1 MSKLIEKVKENKKVH
16 DAKIEAAAKMADEAA
31 KEFAEVYES
40 LIKQSSEE
48 EFKEFIQDKEFFKDD
63 FELKLLTIVMFC
75 ESHDV
80 DMMALKLNEQLVKE
94 ENEWL

>member
-16 DAKIEAAAKMADEAA
+16 DAKIEAATKMADEAA
-31 KEFAEVYES
+31 KEFAKVYES

-48 EFKEFIQDKEFFKDD
+48 EFKEFIHDKEFFKDD
-63 FELKLLTIVMFC
+63 IELKLLTIVMFC

-80 DMMALKLNEQLVKE
+80 DSMIFKSASDSEIF
-94 ENEWL
+94 